1 MLRSVALT
9 GLRPS
14 ECVGHV
20 NDSLFRENPIEMFV
34 TAIYAELHEVSGS
47 VTLVNAGHCEP
58 IITRADGHAELLRR
72 SGNPPLGVMENKA
85 FAELSFTLGEG
96 EMLFLYTD
104 GITEAFDRDGGLFNV
119 QRLLDITRNS
129 AARSPNELMLAV
141 IGGVEAFS
149 AGTLQSDDMTC
160 LVIRRNTRS
169 LHAGGGRA
177 S

>member
-1 MLRSVALT
+1 
-9 GLRPS
+9 
-14 ECVGHV
+14 
-20 NDSLFRENPIEMFV
+20 
-34 TAIYAELHEVSGS
+34 
-47 VTLVNAGHCEP
+47 
-58 IITRADGHAELLRR
+58 
-72 SGNPPLGVMENKA
+72 
-85 FAELSFTLGEG
+85 
-96 EMLFLYTD
+96 MLFLYTD